1 VPTPPP
7 KRASTKPTPSA
18 PAKPRTPATSK
29 SGRPTPKKVPATR
42 ASAPATRASTPART
56 SRSRSPQRTPSVAAT
71 RARKR
76 GVVGLAVIPI
86 VGIVGI
92 VSIIVWIGNAI
103 ANESSVNSGDVSAAP
118 NSAPIEVPGT
128 ELPRSDDAAGPGIA
142 TMADAEWLDRI
153 SSATGIPN
161 RALAAYGGAA
171 LTLADEQPDCRLG
184 WTTLAGIGAVESGH
198 GSYRG
203 ATLRA
208 DGTIDSDIRGPAL
221 DGVEF
226 ASIPDSDD
234 GKWDGDA
241 EWDRAVGPLQFI
253 PATWETWGADGNGDG
268 VTDPNQ
274 IDDAALAAGRYLCHS
289 GAMSTPDGWR
299 AAIFSYNHDNAYVDL
314 VARTAN
320 TYSASL

>member
-1 VPTPPP
+1 M
-7 KRASTKPTPSA
+7 R
-18 PAKPRTPATSK
+18 
-29 SGRPTPKKVPATR
+29 SGRTR
-42 ASAPATRASTPART
+42 SEHP
-56 SRSRSPQRTPSVAAT
+56 
-71 RARKR
+71 RARR
-76 GVVGLAVIPI
+76 IGAIAAALIPI
-86 VGIVGI
+86 VGIVGVI
-92 VSIIVWIGNAI
+92 LWIGSAI
-103 ANESSVNSGDVSAAP
+103 ANESTVRSGDVSAAP

-128 ELPRSDDAAGPGIA
+128 ELPRSGTTNAGIA
-142 TMADAEWLDRI
+142 TSVDADWLDRI
-153 SSATGIPN
+153 SSATGIPT

-171 LTLADEQPDCRLG
+171 LVLADEQPDCRLG

-203 ATLRA
+203 AVLQA

-221 DGVEF
+221 DGVDF
-226 ASIPDSDD
+226 ASIPDSDN
-234 GKWDGDA
+234 GKWDGDT

-289 GAMSTPDGWR
+289 GAMSTADGWR